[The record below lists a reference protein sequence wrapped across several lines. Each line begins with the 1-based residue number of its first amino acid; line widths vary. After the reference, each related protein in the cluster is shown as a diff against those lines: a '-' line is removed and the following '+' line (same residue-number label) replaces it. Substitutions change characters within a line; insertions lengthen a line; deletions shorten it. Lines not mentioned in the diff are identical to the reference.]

1 MDEMKGSLM
10 NLGLSLLLLAG
21 MAASEGSQQ
30 KQFDN
35 YGDAY
40 RAAQQTGRPLLV
52 ILNPGADSV
61 SEVLPIAME
70 AVQKSKKRREL
81 LNNYVV
87 AVVDT
92 GTEKGKATHQLFK
105 SPELP
110 RVVVIDKQQKKQ
122 LFQSSEE
129 LYGQL
134 WTTILETYRKGER
147 PAGTPIVPDGSKSS
161 KSRPAY
167 RLLQSKAV
175 CHT

>member
-1 MDEMKGSLM
+1 M

-21 MAASEGSQQ
+21 ITASEGTQQ
-30 KQFDN
+30 KHFDN

-40 RAAQQTGRPLLV
+40 RVAQQTGRPLLV

-61 SEVLPIAME
+61 AEALPIAIE

-81 LNNYVV
+81 LNDYVV

-92 GTEKGKATHQLFK
+92 GTKKGKATHQLFK
-105 SPELP
+105 SPTLP
-110 RVVVIDKQQKKQ
+110 RVVVIDKRQEKQ
-122 LFQSSEE
+122 IFQTSEK

-147 PAGTPIVPDGSKSS
+147 PAGTRIVPASSKSS
-161 KSRPAY
+161 KDRPAY
-167 RLLQSKAV
+167 RLHQARARCV
-175 CHT
+175 T